1 MNEPWDF
8 QKDEEYFRQLWCYRS
23 PTHFQHTQQL
33 WDERADEWEDEL
45 QNDAVKSKST
55 QDRVDATARYL
66 RARGLLG
73 PEDDVIDIGC
83 GPGRFVAEFAKTCRS
98 AVGADL
104 SGRMLEHGAAFA
116 KSQGIT
122 NTGYVR
128 LDFNQADLDELG
140 WRKRFDL
147 VFTSITPAV
156 GGLDN
161 LNRLMEMSRGFC
173 FNSCFVSSQDEL
185 MSRFRKEELCLPPGD
200 LFSSHWRW
208 FYALFNLLLLWGYL
222 PEARYYDDPR
232 REVLTASRETAR
244 HLIDRSAV
252 PEGMTAEQMT
262 ERMYRFLE
270 KNADADG
277 SVVRDSCCTY
287 GWILWDVRRRL

>member
-140 WRKRFDL
+140 WRSAL
-147 VFTSITPAV
+147 TW
-156 GGLDN
+156 
-161 LNRLMEMSRGFC
+161 
-173 FNSCFVSSQDEL
+173 SS
-185 MSRFRKEELCLPPGD
+185 PP
-200 LFSSHWRW
+200 S
-208 FYALFNLLLLWGYL
+208 
-222 PEARYYDDPR
+222 
-232 REVLTASRETAR
+232 
-244 HLIDRSAV
+244 
-252 PEGMTAEQMT
+252 
-262 ERMYRFLE
+262 
-270 KNADADG
+270 
-277 SVVRDSCCTY
+277 
-287 GWILWDVRRRL
+287 RRRWAGWTI